1 MSNKNAYESELR
13 NVLILGA
20 SMATTRTK
28 KNIYVLDRAYTDL
41 GGALRDVK
49 LAVRSAS
56 LRSRKDLLHAR
67 YLITVAKN

>member
-1 MSNKNAYESELR
+1 
-13 NVLILGA
+13 
-20 SMATTRTK
+20 MATTRTK

-67 YLITVAKN
+67 YLIPVAKN